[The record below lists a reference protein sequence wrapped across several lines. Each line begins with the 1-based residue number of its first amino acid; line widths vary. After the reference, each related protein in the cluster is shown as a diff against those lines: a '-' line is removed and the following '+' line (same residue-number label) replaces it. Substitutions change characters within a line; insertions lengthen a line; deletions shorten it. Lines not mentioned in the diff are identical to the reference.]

1 MAITLLTAVLASCTQ
16 ESQSLPFETDPAH
29 TTERSIGPSGGRISH
44 PLGMSLE
51 FPPDA
56 LERAARISISIET
69 DLGEFPGSPE
79 GTLIPGT
86 FFQISPPALEVNLPI
101 AMDVAVLSNSIASH
115 DLLRLGIATENVDEP
130 ITSAGISFDLT
141 SGIMHGKLSTLGAM
155 AAVVADNALSVVA
168 QTPPSLGGGNFTL
181 VGASAPSGS
190 AALTQ
195 AATSVTFVIECGHSG
210 DVPRCFESGTMALW
224 ASDEIRDRLSTEI
237 VVLNPAATGTL
248 DFTDF
253 VDGVPTRAT
262 GSLSVQGTLRV
273 QLGRVITS
281 FEVDDVFV
289 TNGPGGGSSIT
300 VNERSITLHETSTG
314 QHTVGFEIRTSGA
327 GEQLILRGERSF
339 EFDNDD
345 GTKTTAALFVDLRLQ
360 R

>member
-1 MAITLLTAVLASCTQ
+1 MHRAISLMAITLLTAVLASCTQ

-29 TTERSIGPSGGRISH
+29 TTERSIGSSGGRISH

-56 LERAARISISIET
+56 LERAARISISIEP
-69 DLGEFPGSPE
+69 DRGEFPGSPE

-86 FFQISPPALEVNLPI
+86 FFQISPPISPPALEVNLPI
-101 AMDVAVLSNSIASH
+101 AMDVAVLSNSIASN

-141 SGIMHGKLSTLGAM
+141 SGIMHGKLSALGAM
-155 AAVVADNALSVVA
+155 AAVVADNALSVVV

-181 VGASAPSGS
+181 VGISAPSGS

-195 AATSVTFVIECGHSG
+195 AAISVLFVIECGHSG
-210 DVPRCFESGTMALW
+210 DVPRCFESGTMELW
-224 ASDEIRDRLSTEI
+224 ASDEIRDRLSTEMM
-237 VVLNPAATGTL
+237 VLNPAATGTL

-262 GSLSVQGTLRV
+262 G
-273 QLGRVITS
+273 
-281 FEVDDVFV
+281 
-289 TNGPGGGSSIT
+289 
-300 VNERSITLHETSTG
+300 
-314 QHTVGFEIRTSGA
+314 
-327 GEQLILRGERSF
+327 
-339 EFDNDD
+339 
-345 GTKTTAALFVDLRLQ
+345 
-360 R
+360 